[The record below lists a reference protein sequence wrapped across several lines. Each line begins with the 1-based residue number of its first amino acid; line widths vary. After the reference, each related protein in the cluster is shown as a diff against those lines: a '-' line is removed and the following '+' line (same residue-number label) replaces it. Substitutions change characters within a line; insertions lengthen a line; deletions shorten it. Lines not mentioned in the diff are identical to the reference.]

1 MYITACPICGRQPKI
16 IECVSYTDKRCR
28 MCGCPSYDS
37 ILPGRNGFRQSF
49 FVYVGDGDDNDIY
62 KLWNAAVEYYNKNK
76 DIIKYRSYKVPAWE
90 NNSHIERR

>member
-1 MYITACPICGRQPKI
+1 MSCPVCGRQPKI
-16 IECVSYTDKRCR
+16 IECVSYTDKRRR
-28 MCGCPSYDS
+28 MCICPKYDG
-37 ILPGRNGFRQSF
+37 ILPGRNGLRQSF

-62 KLWNAAVEYYNKNK
+62 KLWNAAIEYYNKNK